1 MACARC
7 ASENQMEFGGE
18 INLHFPGLNGINKPS
33 VLLFPQVL
41 VCLDCG
47 IAEFPVP
54 QKELLRLG
62 FFANHERNP
71 RPR

>member
-7 ASENQMEFGGE
+7 ASENQMGFAGE

-62 FFANHERNP
+62 TTDDGVSA
-71 RPR
+71 